1 MAPVL
6 PLSTLQ
12 EAAAPPQQVADSLA
26 AAVDSATASVDSAAG
41 LDSAAA
47 DTSLNAI
54 DHIGREVGEAGR
66 LLISGEWELFWT
78 RLYEGLAGLVVS
90 FIPRLLTAIFVLI
103 LFYSLYRAVDSVLHR
118 VLHRSRRV
126 DRGLENLLVKTY
138 RIVAWVFISILVLDQ
153 FGVNVTALLAGLS
166 IAGIAVGFAARDTLE
181 NFISG
186 ITILMDKPF
195 RINDFIEVADT
206 YGQVE
211 EITLRSTRI
220 RTLNNQLMV
229 MPNIQMINQKLINH
243 TILGILRVEVPF
255 GIAYKEY
262 PQQAREVVLKLTE
275 GDDRLHPDYPPQ
287 VVVTAL
293 NDSSVDL
300 SLRLY
305 LADPS
310 KAVPVRFEYI
320 EKIREA
326 LREAD
331 IEIPFPHLQLFVDEA
346 KAFERSFLMQPHLPV
361 SSASDAPP
369 KAEA

>member
-1 MAPVL
+1 MLPAPQQAV
-6 PLSTLQ
+6 
-12 EAAAPPQQVADSLA
+12 PPSAVPEQVADSLA
-26 AAVDSATASVDSAAG
+26 AAADSVQQPADT
-41 LDSAAA
+41 AAA

-54 DHIGREVGEAGR
+54 DQIGREVGEAGR

-78 RLYEGLAGLVVS
+78 RLYEGLAGLVVD
-90 FIPRLLTAIFVLI
+90 FIPRLLTALFVLI
-103 LFYSLYRAVDSVLHR
+103 LFYSIYRAVDTVLHR
-118 VLHRSRRV
+118 VLRRSKRV
-126 DRGLENLLVKTY
+126 DRGLENLLSKTY
-138 RIVAWVFISILVLDQ
+138 RIVSWIFIVILVLDQ

-195 RINDFIEVADT
+195 RINDFVEIADT

-220 RTLNNQLMV
+220 RTLNNQIMV

-262 PQQAREVVLKLTE
+262 PHEARDVVLKLTE
-275 GDDRLHPDYPPQ
+275 DDDRLHPDYPPQ
-287 VVVTAL
+287 VVVTGL

-300 SLRLY
+300 SLRLF
-305 LADPS
+305 LADPA
-310 KAVPVRFEYI
+310 KAIPVRFEYI
-320 EKIREA
+320 EKVREA

-331 IEIPFPHLQLFVDEA
+331 IEIPFPHLQLFIDEA
-346 KAFERSFLMQPHLPV
+346 KAFDDSFLMQPRLRP
-361 SSASDAPP
+361 SNGNDSPP
-369 KAEA
+369 QAEA